1 MEKEIKDEN
10 RRKRLKTIDGN
21 EIADRIRNNR
31 RKEEE
36 NGNWNR
42 KWRNQITENEIRDEN
57 RRKRLTVMK

>member
-21 EIADRIRNNR
+21 EIANRIKKNR

-36 NGNWNR
+36 NGNWN
-42 KWRNQITENEIRDEN
+42 KMEKSNNGEWN
-57 RRKRLTVMK
+57 